1 MWGCFDLIGKYW
13 FVVRSDTIIDV
24 IWTLSLLK
32 VTFFAITLSGNI
44 FWNTFGRLS
53 HDLNEKLASTF
64 FNVQMI
70 SAFITLLSSYT
81 KLSIV
86 LLHDCTV
93 SSTVLCSLLALSL
106 DCFQFWLGAIL
117 HVLNVLLSFHMTHQS
132 SFSHI
137 WQSKSVFWMAAN
149 STLCKFWT
157 IIFY

>member
-1 MWGCFDLIGKYW
+1 M
-13 FVVRSDTIIDV
+13 
-24 IWTLSLLK
+24 SLLK

-53 HDLNEKLASTF
+53 HDLNEKLACTF
-64 FNVQMI
+64 FNI

-81 KLSIV
+81 KLSIA
-86 LLHDCTV
+86 LLQDCTV
-93 SSTVLCSLLALSL
+93 SSTVLYSLLALSL

-149 STLCKFWT
+149 STLWKFWI